1 MQHVLPPEHR
11 IYWQHL
17 ETVRR
22 QDMQAGKDYIYQA
35 DPFLAKKQREARL
48 KQIEAQR
55 LEAEAKKQADEER
68 GVILSEGR
76 DKKWDAS
83 PIVEMGLQTRRM
95 VEGIIRN
102 HYQWSRQKMSTQM
115 KEATL
120 ENLSKLGFRRSHVEE
135 ACEFTKDEEEA
146 LEWLLIYVPEDDL
159 PTRFLPRDYATGVSV
174 IAPTSDSLAL
184 DFAAER
190 NHSCIMQSE
199 F

>member
-1 MQHVLPPEHR
+1 
-11 IYWQHL
+11 
-17 ETVRR
+17 
-22 QDMQAGKDYIYQA
+22 MQAGKDYMYQA

-55 LEAEAKKQADEER
+55 IEAEAKKQADEER
-68 GVILSEGR
+68 GVILCEGR
-76 DKKWDAS
+76 DKKWDSS

-95 VEGIIRN
+95 VEGIIRK
-102 HYQWSRQKMSTQM
+102 HYQWSRQKMSTQV
-115 KEATL
+115 KEATV

-159 PTRFLPRDYATGVSV
+159 PTRFLPRDYATGVSI
-174 IAPTSDSLAL
+174 IAPTAESLAL

-190 NHSCIMQSE
+190 NFALILQSKV
-199 F
+199 